1 MFIIKCWRMFLQQS
15 NAKTVTTHDF
25 YQVAITKNISTT
37 TIIII
42 FAPEL
47 TLIAM
52 QNTDNISAVILVKN
66 AEKTIGECLE
76 SLRLFGEVVLLDNGS
91 TDATLEIASKYPNVK
106 VFSEPNFYGF
116 GKMKNIAVSHAT
128 NDWILSIDS
137 DEVLMPEIVA
147 QINAIQLNENT
158 VVALSR
164 LNYYGDRCM
173 KCCGWYPDYVWR
185 IFNRK
190 YTCFNENMVH
200 EGVETKPDTQ
210 KLYIKDAIKHYTATT
225 MSSIIDKMNRYTS
238 LSAHQKH
245 DAGKKTCVIV
255 AILKFIHTFNMNYFF
270 RRGIFYG
277 YKGFVLS
284 VLNASAS
291 FLRYMKLYELNK
303 SDKKH

>member
-1 MFIIKCWRMFLQQS
+1 
-15 NAKTVTTHDF
+15 
-25 YQVAITKNISTT
+25 
-37 TIIII
+37 
-42 FAPEL
+42 
-47 TLIAM
+47 M

-116 GKMKNIAVSHAT
+116 GKMKNFAVSHAT

-210 KLYIKDAIKHYTATT
+210 KLYIKDAMKHYTATT
-225 MSSIIDKMNRYTS
+225 MESIIGKMNMYSS
-238 LSAHQKH
+238 LAAQEKF
-245 DAGKKTCVIV
+245 AKGKKTSVIG
-255 AILKFIHTFNMNYFF
+255 AIFKALHTFNKDYFF
-270 RRGIFYG
+270 RKGIFYG
-277 YKGFVLS
+277 YKGFTLA
-284 VLNASAS
+284 VLNAYAT
-291 FLRYMKLYELNK
+291 FFKYMKLYESNQ
-303 SDKKH
+303 S